1 MNDKEGFEIINET
14 EKKYIQEI
22 RDFEKYWYLGHRF
35 QYNSFAGYT
44 NAPFASKTLNISNLG
59 FRGKE
64 FTKKNL
70 SGKKRVGLFG
80 SSGLMG
86 IPVSNDNN
94 NISAYSNNYFQLN
107 GLNYE
112 SINFGVISARV
123 GNELKLITKIL
134 MEFEID
140 YVVLMSGFNDASSY
154 TLGSLWE
161 YQDILDIHETGFQVN
176 KNLGNPIFFLK
187 KFWKSINRKIEIL
200 KVKKISEEKF
210 RGAEKYFRS
219 KRAKRAKSIDNINT
233 VPVYSEGEKIYI
245 NFLNQII
252 SLCNFMNKPF
262 LFLFQPSLFN
272 TKKKLSMYELA
283 AYKKQNNFFG
293 EAEETRNYRLEQ
305 FKEFYNDFGNKC
317 NKFVIDKGSKVI
329 NLDEKFLSVTENEN
343 IFYDE
348 SHYFE
353 TGNKIIGEEIS
364 KFISQDL

>member
-1 MNDKEGFEIINET
+1 MNDKEDFEIINET
-14 EKKYIQEI
+14 GKKYIQEI
-22 RDFEKYWYLGHRF
+22 RDFDKYWYLGHRF

-44 NAPFASKTLNISNLG
+44 NAPFVSKTLNISNLG

-94 NISAYSNNYFQLN
+94 NISACSNNYFQLN

-112 SINFGVISARV
+112 SIDFGVMAARI

-140 YVVLMSGFNDASSY
+140 YVVLMSGLNDASSY

-176 KNLGNPIFFLK
+176 KNLDNPIFFFK

-200 KVKKISEEKF
+200 KVKKISEKKF
-210 RGAEKYFRS
+210 RGAQKYFVS
-219 KRAKRAKSIDNINT
+219 KRAKYIDSKHIM
-233 VPVYSEGEKIYI
+233 PVFSQGEKIYLHC
-245 NFLNQII
+245 LNQVI
-252 SLCNFMNKPF
+252 SACNHAKIPF
-262 LFLFQPSLFN
+262 IYIFQPSLIN
-272 TKKKLSMYELA
+272 TSKKLSKYESA
-283 AYKKQNNFFG
+283 AFRNQNNSFG
-293 EAEETRNYRLEQ
+293 EVEEIRNYRINEY
-305 FKEFYNDFGNKC
+305 KKFYNSFEKNC
-317 NKFVIDKGSKVI
+317 NNFVKKRSSKIINIEEMFSKISDK
-329 NLDEKFLSVTENEN
+329 EN
-343 IFYDE
+343 IFYDG

-353 TGNKIIGEEIS
+353 FGNKIIGETIS
-364 KFISQDL
+364 KVISEEFS